1 MRKIIFAVLFILLSA
16 FAVITASEIKK
27 DKKNAP
33 ALQTIENASLTIAAP
48 PLERR
53 ENLEEK
59 TKESLKE
66 KIKTVYYYS
75 SSYKKAEYLV
85 CYCEYKNEARLRTVL
100 ERLAEKLKENGFA
113 YESKEDKTQDS
124 QTIYINGTFYKDGAE
139 FAIKMRLEKKLKKH
153 FWQILAVYPH
163 TGKNNKAAEEFMD
176 SVSFGGFAKSSL

>member
-1 MRKIIFAVLFILLSA
+1 MRKIIPAALFILLSA

-33 ALQTIENASLTIAAP
+33 VLQTIENAAVTLAAP

-53 ENLEEK
+53 ESLEEK
-59 TKESLKE
+59 TKESLQE

-85 CYCEYKNEARLRTVL
+85 CYCEYKNEARPQTAL
-100 ERLAEKLKENGFA
+100 EQLAEKLKENGFE

-124 QTIYINGTFYKDGAE
+124 QTIYIDGTFYKDGAE

-153 FWQILAVYPH
+153 FWQILTVYPH
-163 TGKNNKAAEEFMD
+163 TGKNNKAAEEFMN
-176 SVSFGGFAKSSL
+176 SVSFIGLAKNSV